1 MHGNEQQIDC
11 PHLKLDYQGL
21 REKEQYLHFWQQIK
35 VFYFLCV
42 SQHLAVLKLI
52 FTFVRE

>member
-1 MHGNEQQIDC
+1 MD
-11 PHLKLDYQGL
+11 L

-52 FTFVRE
+52 FTLLGRSGGYSALLENQTHT